1 MFYPLFYVNL
11 ILVEWPEFVIPA
23 LVLVHLK
30 EKILVILSFSLV
42 KNT

>member
-1 MFYPLFYVNL
+1 MFHPLFYVNHK
-11 ILVEWPEFVIPA
+11 LVEWPEFVI

-30 EKILVILSFSLV
+30 EKALVILSFSLV